1 MKRLILDTATDILF
15 VGLMDEEK
23 ILYKNT
29 LEGRNNHS
37 EHLIK
42 IVSEALSS
50 NNLKVKDLDEII
62 VGLGPGSYTGS
73 RVSLVV
79 AKMFAFTHNIILKTV
94 SSLDMAFS
102 GHFVKDG
109 LYALNLRAKK
119 DYVYCNEIEVKNSL
133 VIKKEEDNFLLKEDF
148 IKRLKEKDVIFLEEK
163 DIKFDLLII
172 VNKLKLET
180 VENIHNLEPNYLRKS
195 I

>member
-1 MKRLILDTATDILF
+1 MKKLILDTATDILF
-15 VGLMDEEK
+15 VGLMDDEK
-23 ILYKNT
+23 IIYNKT
-29 LEGRNNHS
+29 LAGRNNHS

-42 IVSEALSS
+42 IVSQALSL

-79 AKMFAFTHNIILKTV
+79 AKMFAFTHNVILKTA

-109 LYALNLRAKK
+109 VYALNLRAKK
-119 DYVYCNEIEVKNSL
+119 DYVYCNVIEVKNSL
-133 VIKKEEDNFLLKEDF
+133 VIKKEEDNFLLKKDF
-148 IKRLKEKDVIFLEEK
+148 FEKLNNKNIVFLEEN
-163 DIKFDLLII
+163 DIKFDLLVI
-172 VNKLKLET
+172 VNKLRLET
-180 VENIHNLEPNYLRKS
+180 VENIHSLEPNYLRKS
-195 I
+195 L

>member
-29 LEGRNNHS
+29 LAGRNNHS

-62 VGLGPGSYTGS
+62 VGFGPGSYTGS

>member
-119 DYVYCNEIEVKNSL
+119 DYVYCNEIEVKNNL